1 MNYLDPDEA
10 PWTPEYQD
18 KVTYLNRHRTMSE
31 DELLLELIDDEHE
44 KQLLHHT

>member
-18 KVTYLNRHRTMSE
+18 RVAYLNRHRHMSE
-31 DELLLELIDDEHE
+31 DAVLLELIDDEHE